1 MFIVIQ
7 YNENWTKVF
16 GVTWY
21 FLIIVNFFKV
31 RIIKEILI
39 FIKTIKYKTWH
50 SLKSLKN
57 IVKVKNIPNYDSHH
71 SSYSNASY

>member
-7 YNENWTKVF
+7 YNENWTKVL

-31 RIIKEILI
+31 KIIKEILM

-57 IVKVKNIPNYDSHH
+57 IVKVKNKPNYNGHH